1 MTATKAFRQ
10 FLGVILFIDDL
21 TDPLFCSQSLE
32 YRQYLEEADRPPVH
46 LLRIL
51 PSEEMHAQEVDQEII
66 SNKQVGLF
74 DSL

>member
-1 MTATKAFRQ
+1 MTVDANETMAAVHDRQ
-10 FLGVILFIDDL
+10 PAILN
-21 TDPLFCSQSLE
+21 PLE

-51 PSEEMHAQEVDQEII
+51 PSEEMDAQEVDLEII
-66 SNKQVGLF
+66 TNKQVGLF